1 MATENF
7 RVGILKHSSDKTR
20 GPKTI
25 ENKGKKKGPN
35 SRTKYAEAV
44 HNPVSREV
52 AQLPK
57 IETMAS
63 FFLPSRSKV
72 PKRMMDTRQ
81 RERERK

>member
-7 RVGILKHSSDKTR
+7 RVRILKHSSDRTR
-20 GPKTI
+20 GPKTKTI
-25 ENKGKKKGPN
+25 EKGEKSPN

-63 FFLPSRSKV
+63 FFLPSRSKAQNV
-72 PKRMMDTRQ
+72 
-81 RERERK
+81 